1 MLTLILGGAR
11 SGKSR
16 FAQSLCGTSSR
27 VAYLATGL
35 PQDEEMRARI
45 ARHRSDRPSAWT
57 TLEEPLEI
65 SSLVNQQARS
75 FDMILLDCLT
85 LWLSNWCWEYR
96 NRTIEQIEASVVSE
110 IERLSQ
116 ASLKVDL
123 IAVSNE
129 VGCSIVPESSIGRQF
144 RDLQGMVNQ
153 QVASVAQTVYQMVAG
168 IPVLI
173 KTSDTPAVRFQR

>member
-1 MLTLILGGAR
+1 MLTFILGGAR

-16 FAQSLCGTSSR
+16 FAQSLCGTAPR
-27 VAYLATGL
+27 VASLATAL

-45 ARHRSDRPSAWT
+45 ARHRLDRPPAWT
-57 TLEEPLEI
+57 TFEEPLEI
-65 SSLVNQQARS
+65 SRLVDQQASS

-96 NRTIEQIEASVVSE
+96 NQTIEQLEASVASE

-116 ASLKVDL
+116 ASLKVRL
-123 IAVSNE
+123 TAVSNE
-129 VGCSIVPESSIGRQF
+129 VGCGIVPGSSIARQF

-153 QVASVAQTVYQMVAG
+153 RVASAAQTVYQMVAG

-173 KTSDTPAVRFQR
+173 KSSEIPVVRFPK

>member
-16 FAQSLCGTSSR
+16 FAQSLCGTAKR
-27 VAYLATGL
+27 VAYLATAL

-45 ARHRSDRPSAWT
+45 SRHRLDRPSTWT
-57 TLEEPLEI
+57 TFEEPLGLAN
-65 SSLVNQQARS
+65 LVDQQAVC

-96 NRTIEQIEASVVSE
+96 SQAIEQRERSALE
-110 IERLSQ
+110 EMERLST
-116 ASLKVDL
+116 ASRNTHL

-129 VGCSIVPESSIGRQF
+129 VGCGIVPATILGRQF

-153 QVASVAQTVYQMVAG
+153 RVASAAQTVYQMVAG

-173 KTSDTPAVRFQR
+173 RTSVPRTV